1 MILEACVESL
11 NEAIV
16 AEKLGAQRIELCDN
30 LSVDGTTPSAGTIE
44 IAHEVLSIPIMVL
57 IRPRGGDY
65 VYSEDEIRIM
75 EKDILFC
82 KSIGVTGVVF
92 GALNPDHTID
102 LALMKRMI
110 DLARPMKITFHK
122 AIDQTSDPIAALNS
136 IMELGVDYVLTSGG
150 AKTAF
155 EGQQNINEMVRLS
168 NGKLKVIAA
177 GDITKSNLQY
187 HMTNIRTDEFH
198 GKQILGSLKV

>member
-44 IAHEVLSIPIMVL
+44 IAHEVINIPIMVL
-57 IRPRGGDY
+57 IRPRGGDF

-75 EKDILFC
+75 EKDISFC
-82 KSIGVTGVVF
+82 RSIGVTGVVF

-122 AIDQTSDPIAALNS
+122 AIDQTLNPVTAFKN
-136 IMELGVDYVLTSGG
+136 IMKLGVDYVLTSGG
-150 AKTAF
+150 AKTAL
-155 EGQQNINEMVRLS
+155 EGQVNINEMVRLS
-168 NGKLKVIAA
+168 QGKVKVIAG
-177 GDITKSNLQY
+177 GDITKANLNS
-187 HMTNIRTDEFH
+187 HIGCIHTDEFH
-198 GKQILGSLKV
+198 GKQIVGSLKK